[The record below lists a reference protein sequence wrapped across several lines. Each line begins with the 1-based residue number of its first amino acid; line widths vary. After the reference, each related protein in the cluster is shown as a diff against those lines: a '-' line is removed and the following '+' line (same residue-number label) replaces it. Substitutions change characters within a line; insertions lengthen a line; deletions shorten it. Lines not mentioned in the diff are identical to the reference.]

1 MCISHLEY
9 VNQLVQNDLKY
20 VFNYDF
26 LNFGPAKSHIKKS
39 LWDIAPEILML
50 SEETTDKTFSHI
62 SGKQVG
68 MQLGKRI

>member
-1 MCISHLEY
+1 MCVSHLEY

-26 LNFGPAKSHIKKS
+26 RNFGPAKSHIKKS

-50 SEETTDKTFSHI
+50 SEERRLTRHSATYQGNK
-62 SGKQVG
+62 
-68 MQLGKRI
+68 